1 MSKIKRRLFRS
12 YIVVTLSITLV
23 LFLVGLISVLLLNT
37 GTMVNYVR
45 ENIGFTL
52 ALQDDISEV
61 DILQLQKTLDA
72 SPYVKSSVYI
82 DKEQAAVKLAK
93 ELGEDFSGF
102 LGENPLDATI
112 DVKINA
118 AWMHPDSLA
127 RLEAWFKQQPQVKS
141 LDYHRN
147 LVHLIHRNVQKISL
161 FLLFFT
167 VLLGIIFVAL
177 ISSTIKLSIYSQR
190 FDIHTM
196 RLVGGTHA
204 FIRRPLVW
212 RIVECGIM
220 ASLIADIAVFFV
232 VFSLRG
238 YYRELTSLFRIGTMA
253 ATFIIVLLFGVLI
266 SYLSGIRAVNKYLK
280 LDYNDLF

>member
-1 MSKIKRRLFRS
+1 M
-12 YIVVTLSITLV
+12 VTLSITLV